1 MGSFGKSGNDPL
13 AAAALCDPASGRSHI
28 AASHGW
34 FFRPGCQ
41 RDRCYLYH
49 WLYGDYQNRKHDSEC
64 HVQTAVGLRAGRTWI
79 FSCKRITGLEADL
92 IPLRLKV
99 GMVFQQF
106 NLFPHLTAGENVMLA
121 PRGVE
126 KASRENV
133 KELAKEMLDRVG
145 LADKFNFYPDQLSGG
160 Q

>member
-1 MGSFGKSGNDPL
+1 
-13 AAAALCDPASGRSHI
+13 
-28 AASHGW
+28 
-34 FFRPGCQ
+34 
-41 RDRCYLYH
+41 
-49 WLYGDYQNRKHDSEC
+49 
-64 HVQTAVGLRAGRTWI
+64 
-79 FSCKRITGLEADL
+79 
-92 IPLRLKV
+92 
-99 GMVFQQF
+99 MVFQQF